1 MHKSDKQFPNPLLL
15 WGTLLLS
22 GICALIFYN
31 KLDNPF
37 GGLFWGSMYGAIGG
51 ILLFLMLLSAK
62 AIHSSRKALRYLGFG
77 GALLALLAGAAVISL
92 ANDYRQLL
100 FPDSIAGEISE
111 EDWQEDLAFL
121 AREMPARH
129 RDLFRAIPQDSFR
142 LAVENLQ
149 AAIPTLNDFQIIT
162 GFMRIVAMPN
172 DGHTWLQP
180 FQPAINANIYPLQ
193 FFWFDDG
200 IFVINAADAYREII
214 GTRLL
219 KIADHNILEI
229 FEKMKPLIGAEND
242 LHKKYRF
249 QMISLTAEILHG
261 LGITATKDEASF
273 TVEKSDGS
281 NFTLSMTPAPFYT
294 WLGWSALKPVENL
307 SAPAISNSRKDWY
320 WFELNPASKHL
331 YVQFNQVLNQSG
343 RETLDDFVER
353 LSVFVDENSFD
364 RFILDI
370 RNNHGGNNQMLGN
383 FIELLST
390 HPKINRRGAFF
401 VLTGRRTFSAAVNFT
416 AMLET
421 RTKALFVGEPTGQGP
436 NLFGDN
442 RPIYLPNSRIRVDIS
457 SRWWEGSIPEDNREW
472 FYPDIPVVYTHED
485 YLNGRDPA
493 LNTATSY
500 QPDEKLLASLPKDFK
515 QLALAGEKLPTR
527 PLPLDQAEAD
537 AITGKY
543 LFSSMGILSITQ
555 RDSQLFLTIDDPLEG
570 NIFSVLSELH
580 PIGNM
585 AFTTDIN
592 EVGIS
597 FANVSGAAAPQ
608 LHLFWGDSQRILEKL
623 PAGYM
628 SPLEMLRAGK
638 ITDGIAAIR
647 ADKANFASGYS
658 NLERLLNDLGYQHL
672 QQGQH
677 ENAIAIFQLNTE
689 LFPES
694 WNVYDSLAES
704 FMTSGNNTRAKE
716 YYQKALT
723 LNPNSDHSRRMLDQ
737 LR

>member
-1 MHKSDKQFPNPLLL
+1 MQKSDKQFPNPLFL

-22 GICALIFYN
+22 GICALIFYM

-37 GGLFWGSMYGAIGG
+37 GGLFWGSMYSTIGG
-51 ILLFLMLLSAK
+51 ILFFFLLLSIK
-62 AIHSSRKALRYLGFG
+62 SIRSSRKLFRYLGFG
-77 GALLALLAGAAVISL
+77 GALLVLLAGATAISL
-92 ANDYRQLL
+92 ASDYRQLL
-100 FPDSIAGEISE
+100 FPDSINGEIST

-129 RDLFRAIPQDSFR
+129 RDLFRAVSQDSFQLVVDQLR
-142 LAVENLQ
+142 AE
-149 AAIPTLNDFQIIT
+149 IPTLNDDQIIT
-162 GFMRIVAMPN
+162 GLMRIVALPN
-172 DGHTWLQP
+172 DGHTWLHP
-180 FQPAINANIYPLQ
+180 YQPAINANIYPLQ
-193 FFWFDDG
+193 FYWFDDG
-200 IFVINAADAYREII
+200 IFVIDAADAYREIV

-219 KIADHNILEI
+219 KIAGEDIFQI
-229 FEKMKPLIGAEND
+229 FESMKPLIGAENE

-249 QMISLTAEILHG
+249 QMISLTAELLYG
-261 LGITATKDEASF
+261 LGITPGKDEANF
-273 TVEKSDGS
+273 TFEKSDGS
-281 NFTLSMTPAPFYT
+281 NVTITMTPAPFYT

-320 WFELNPASKHL
+320 WFELNPANKHL
-331 YVQFNQVLNQSG
+331 YVQFNQVLDQSG
-343 RETLDDFVER
+343 RETLDDFVAR
-353 LSVFVDENSFD
+353 LSTFVDENSFD

-370 RNNHGGNNQMLGN
+370 RNNQGGNNQKLGN

-457 SRWWEGSIPEDNREW
+457 SRWWEGSIPGDNREW

-485 YLNGRDPA
+485 FLNGRDPA
-493 LNTATSY
+493 LNTAASY
-500 QPDEKLLASLPKDFK
+500 RVNEKLLASLPKDFQ
-515 QLALAGEKLPTR
+515 QLALAGEALPTK
-527 PLPLDQAEAD
+527 PLSFDQSQAD
-537 AITGKY
+537 EITGKY
-543 LFSSMGILSITQ
+543 LFSRMGILNITQ
-555 RDSQLFLTIDDPLEG
+555 KDSQLFLTIDDPLEG

-597 FANVSGAAAPQ
+597 FAKTSAAAAPQ
-608 LHLFWGDSQRILEKL
+608 LHLYWGDSQRILEKL

-628 SPLEMLRAGK
+628 SPLELLRAGK
-638 ITDGIAAIR
+638 VADGIAAIK

-658 NLERLLNDLGYQHL
+658 NLEGLLNSLGYRYL
-672 QQGQH
+672 QQDKH
-677 ENAIAIFQLNTE
+677 DDAIAIFQLNTE
-689 LFPES
+689 LFPNS
-694 WNVYDSLAES
+694 WNVYDSLAEA
-704 FMTSGNNTRAKE
+704 FMTSGDNTQAIHF
-716 YYQKALT
+716 YQKALAI
-723 LNPNSDHSRRMLDQ
+723 NPDSDHSRRMLDQ